1 MRFTFLFGIALC
13 ASVSCFAS
21 VTQIEKANPSV
32 VPREPRFSAQLQ
44 TDTGTVR
51 PGQEG
56 QAAAKQGDQTQP
68 ITFWQLVESGNPP
81 ALGVLAQLSI
91 GIGTIFIG
99 FAAWRLNANT
109 RKGQVAHEHILMLL
123 DIDKALMASPELITM
138 YGKKYVPELQGET
151 EEASAQ
157 RVQKK
162 ELIGL
167 EIKQESFFLLH
178 VNMFEY
184 IFDFYGTKWFLRS
197 YETEKWEAWK
207 TYIKRFMTEYNP
219 KTRGFWN
226 THRDLYAKS
235 FREFMDN
242 ISGQP

>member
-13 ASVSCFAS
+13 ATISCFAS
-21 VTQIEKANPSV
+21 AAPMEEPNLSA
-32 VPREPRFSAQLQ
+32 VPREPTFSAQLQ

-51 PGQEG
+51 PGQDA
-56 QAAAKQGDQTQP
+56 QAAKPGEQTQP
-68 ITFWQLVESGNPP
+68 PTFWQLVEAGNPP
-81 ALGVLAQLSI
+81 ALGVLAQLTI
-91 GIGTIFIG
+91 GIGTVLIG
-99 FAAWRLNANT
+99 IAAWRLNANT

-138 YGKKYVPELQGET
+138 YGKKYVPEVQSET
-151 EEASAQ
+151 EDARAK
-157 RVQKK
+157 RVEKK
-162 ELIGL
+162 EAIGI

-207 TYIKRFMTEYNP
+207 TYIGRFMKEYNP

-235 FREFMDN
+235 FRDFMDK
-242 ISGQP
+242 ISSQP

>member
-1 MRFTFLFGIALC
+1 MRFKLLFGIIFC
-13 ASVSCFAS
+13 VSIPCIASA
-21 VTQIEKANPSV
+21 TTIEKANPIAV
-32 VPREPRFSAQLQ
+32 RPEPTFSAQLQ
-44 TDTGTVR
+44 TDTGSV
-51 PGQEG
+51 PAGQEG
-56 QAAAKQGDQTQP
+56 QAAAKPGDQPRQM
-68 ITFWQLVESGNPP
+68 TFWQLVESGNPP
-81 ALGVLAQLSI
+81 ALGVLAQLFI
-91 GIGTIFIG
+91 GIGTLLIG
-99 FAAWRLNANT
+99 IAAWRLNANT

-151 EEASAQ
+151 DEARAQ
-157 RVQKK
+157 RTQKK
-162 ELIGL
+162 EMIGL

-207 TYIKRFMTEYNP
+207 TYIKRFMKEYNP

-226 THRDLYAKS
+226 NHRALYAKS